1 MRNIDSILT
10 QQQGAGRGIWY
21 LFWKFVQNKTDTI
34 EKGGA
39 RSMKIGYQ
47 NLSKEQLRMLSESGL
62 ELFPFDPQSEYDA
75 VLYAGDTIPRPRAA
89 RAGTL
94 MVHYHGQD
102 QKELSL
108 ILKNRMY
115 SPLG

>member
-1 MRNIDSILT
+1 
-10 QQQGAGRGIWY
+10 
-21 LFWKFVQNKTDTI
+21 
-34 EKGGA
+34 
-39 RSMKIGYQ
+39 MKIGYKD
-47 NLSKEQLRMLSESGL
+47 LSKDQLAMLTEAGM
-62 ELFPFDPQSEYDA
+62 ELSPFDPQAQYDA

-102 QKELSL
+102 QQELRQ

-115 SPLG
+115 SPLP